1 MIYDVNSVN
10 TESEFNSIKAKL
22 KRSDSVTY
30 ICKTCNTI
38 VTKNSRCYKNFNNL
52 CHSCAV
58 KQTCLHKYGV
68 TAPAKNSEINAK
80 MQISRRKHQK
90 KINAHISNSLKNRTE
105 EQKLEAREKYERTC
119 IEKYGIIPIWQQD
132 KCRRTMLE
140 RYGAATTMQSE
151 QLKAKVQRTN
161 LERYG
166 SISPASNN
174 AVKQKIVNTYTQNNG
189 GMGFASESAK
199 LAQQL
204 TMLEKY
210 GVTHNMHSHELT
222 SKMRKKYVRNGIMF
236 DSKYEIIYYDYLV
249 ANNIDFVFHP
259 DTYFEY
265 TFDGKIRKYQPDFL
279 VNGEFVELKGL
290 HFFENYDATKSMINP
305 FDRSQDALYEA
316 KHQCMLQNHVKIITD
331 VTPYIID

>member
-1 MIYDVNSVN
+1 MIYDVNNVD
-10 TESEFNSIKAKL
+10 SEEAFTTLKANL
-22 KRSDSVTY
+22 KRADSVTY
-30 ICKTCNTI
+30 TCKHCNCI
-38 VTKNSRCYKNFNNL
+38 VTKNSRCYKNFDNL
-52 CHSCAV
+52 CHTCAV
-58 KQTCLHKYGV
+58 KQTCLRKYGV

-80 MQISRRKHQK
+80 MQISRNKHK
-90 KINAHISNSLKNRTE
+90 KEISARISNSLKNRTK
-105 EQKLEAREKYERTC
+105 EQKHEARKKYETTC
-119 IEKYGIIPIWQQD
+119 IEKYGYIPSWQQD
-132 KCRRTMLE
+132 KCRNAMLAK
-140 RYGAATTMQSE
+140 YGAPTTLQSE

-166 SISPASNN
+166 SISPASND

-222 SKMRKKYVRNGIMF
+222 SKMRKKYIRDGIMF
-236 DSKYEIIYYDYLV
+236 DSKYEMIYYDYLV

-265 TFDGKIRKYQPDFL
+265 TFDGKTHKYQPDFL
-279 VNGEFVELKGL
+279 VNGEFIELKGL
-290 HFFENYDATKSMINP
+290 HFFENYDTTKSMINP
-305 FDRSQDALYEA
+305 FDRTKDALYEA

-331 VTPYIID
+331 VTPYILD